1 MMKRLAL
8 LTILFNALFFAGGC
22 SHLGNLQETAQILEE
37 IEETEA
43 SVEEKIEV
51 PLEAAVPEPE
61 PVKEEVVLPRAYSY
75 VEEDRMPVLRN
86 QGDENSCWA
95 YASLSALESS
105 MDEDAAGPYATDHL
119 ILQNPFGRSFS
130 EGGSYMVSMSYLL
143 SWTGPVN
150 EGTQESDEEAA
161 DEPVSV
167 HVQEIR
173 QAQAKDY
180 ETIKRFVYLYGG
192 VETALYV
199 DFQNNM
205 EDSSYY
211 KKETNAYCYFGE
223 NSSNHEVLIVGWDD
237 DYPAE
242 NFLGNVTENGAFL
255 CLNSWGENFGDE
267 GTFYVS
273 YEDVNI
279 GGYGVVYSRIDPPD
293 NYDRIFQS
301 DLCGYTAQIGYEQE
315 SAWFANVYTS
325 QEPINVRAV
334 GFYATGAKTKYEIY
348 AVPKFADEKSFDE
361 KELLCT
367 GFLEDAGYYTIDLPE
382 PVKVTEQTAFAFVV
396 KITTEGASYPV
407 AVECP
412 VEGLSENADISDGRG
427 YLSYQGTSWE
437 QVEMTKDYNIC
448 LKAYGDLQTSEN
460 D

>member
-1 MMKRLAL
+1 MMKRLL
-8 LTILFNALFFAGGC
+8 LFTILLNVLSFAGGC
-22 SHLGNLQETAQILEE
+22 SPGRNLQETAQILEKC
-37 IEETEA
+37 EEA
-43 SVEEKIEV
+43 DAI
-51 PLEAAVPEPE
+51 A
-61 PVKEEVVLPRAYSY
+61 EEVFEAPSEAEDEVILPRAYSY
-75 VEEDRMPVLRN
+75 VEEDRMPELRN

-105 MDEDAAGPYATDHL
+105 MDEDSSGPYAADHL
-119 ILQNPFGRSFS
+119 IMQNPFGRSFS

-150 EGTQESDEEAA
+150 EEKQESDEEAA
-161 DEPVSV
+161 EEAPVSV

-173 QAQAKDY
+173 QSQAKDY
-180 ETIKRFVYLYGG
+180 EAIKRFVYLYGG

-211 KKETNAYCYFGE
+211 KKESNAYCYFGE

-242 NFLGNVTENGAFL
+242 NFPGNVTENGAFL

-273 YEDVNI
+273 YEDANI

-325 QEPINVRAV
+325 PEPVDVRAV
-334 GFYATGAKTKYEIY
+334 GFYATGPQTKYEIY
-348 AVPKFADEKSFDE
+348 AVPEFADEKSFDE

-367 GFLEDAGYYTIDLPE
+367 GFLEDAGYYTIDLPA
-382 PVKVTEQTAFAFVV
+382 PVKVTGQTAFAFAV

-412 VEGLSENADISDGRG
+412 IEGLSENADISDGRG
-427 YLSYQGTSWE
+427 YLSYQGSSWE
-437 QVEMTKDYNIC
+437 QVEATKDYNIC
-448 LKAYGDLQTSEN
+448 LKAYADLQISEN